1 MKNLHKKQLRL
12 SRRGFWL
19 VCALLVCLRLALT
32 SFQQAY
38 TWVGGAPLDDELMF
52 RAAQNI
58 TAGEWLGA
66 YDYLTLSKAMFFPVW
81 LALLHALHLPYL
93 VSGAALWCA
102 ASLLAAFAFVSYYG
116 SLLLVDAW
124 APWQPLTGVNAARN
138 FAAIIIPACGYG
150 VSFLGAEE
158 HVRAE
163 EMRKKASMDPLTG
176 LKNRRAMLNDIQ
188 EMLETLSDPLWLVC
202 LDLDNFKS
210 INDQYGHD
218 IGDQYLRRFGTMLE
232 EMTEQNG
239 QAYRTGGDEFAVLY
253 SGGPAEK
260 IEALREC
267 YLQSFRDGEKP
278 EFLGVSIGYEQ
289 VQDFESLAEVMKRAD
304 EMMYVEKRAKQYARG
319 YAAED
324 TKEVLTK

>member
-1 MKNLHKKQLRL
+1 MKHFRPRL
-12 SRRGFWL
+12 SRRAFWVL
-19 VCALLVCLRLALT
+19 CALLVCLRLALT
-32 SFQQAY
+32 GFQQAY
-38 TWVGGAPLDDELMF
+38 IWVGGAPLDDELMF
-52 RAAQNI
+52 RAANHI
-58 TAGEWLGA
+58 TAGQWLGA

-81 LALLHALHLPYL
+81 LALLHVLHLPYL

-138 FAAIIIPACGYG
+138 FAAILIPACGYG

-176 LKNRRAMLNDIQ
+176 LRNRRAMLNDIQ
-188 EMLETLSDPLWLVC
+188 EMLETLSEPLWLVC
-202 LDLDNFKS
+202 LDLDNFKW

-253 SGGPAEK
+253 SGGSAEK

-267 YLQSFRDGEKP
+267 CLQSFRDGEKP

-319 YAAED
+319 CAAED
-324 TKEVLTK
+324 TKEVLIK

>member
-1 MKNLHKKQLRL
+1 MKHPRLQLNKRA
-12 SRRGFWL
+12 FWCGVAVL
-19 VCALLVCLRLALT
+19 VLLRCSLT

-52 RAAQNI
+52 RAAQAI

-81 LALLHALHLPYL
+81 LALLHVLHLPYL

-188 EMLETLSDPLWLVC
+188 EMLETLSEPLWLVC

-232 EMTEQNG
+232 EMTAQNG
-239 QAYRTGGDEFAVLY
+239 QAYRMGGDEFVVLY

-267 YLQSFRDGEKP
+267 YLQSFRNGEKP

-289 VQDFESLAEVMKRAD
+289 IQDFESLAEVMKRAD
-304 EMMYVEKRAKQYARG
+304 EMMYVEKREKQYARG

>member
-1 MKNLHKKQLRL
+1 MFIAPLAIFAYRFLYPEARL
-12 SRRGFWL
+12 PAFIFYYYMADNVLILQILFSRTL
-19 VCALLVCLRLALT
+19 AMLLVQLFGLPDQETILCVYALSLAVVVVLYRTWAREKMRCVLRD
-32 SFQQAY
+32 FQDRM
-38 TWVGGAPLDDELMF
+38 G
-52 RAAQNI
+52 
-58 TAGEWLGA
+58 
-66 YDYLTLSKAMFFPVW
+66 
-81 LALLHALHLPYL
+81 
-93 VSGAALWCA
+93 
-102 ASLLAAFAFVSYYG
+102 LLAAFAFVSYYG

-188 EMLETLSDPLWLVC
+188 EMLETLETLSEPLWLVC
-202 LDLDNFKS
+202 LDLDNFKL

-218 IGDQYLRRFGTMLE
+218 IGDQYLQRFGTMLE
-232 EMTEQNG
+232 EMTKQNG
-239 QAYRTGGDEFAVLY
+239 QAYRMGGDEFAVLY